1 MNEGKRFRI
10 RLLAAW
16 LAMCAGTAAESAFGQ
31 ATLPPLVRTT
41 VQIDSHLLGDN
52 LDASDLERVKQELAE
67 YAAKKLPKPGFEF
80 MRWKSLQTQPDLPS
94 VAEFRILIKQKS
106 SGGIPRLLLEYQA
119 FVEGKPADLSG
130 LPVQPI
136 YDGPAPS
143 VHSADRLI
151 EDVKSLR
158 LDKDLANDANR
169 AELATAFAKHI
180 PLSKRVIVEQGKPDI
195 IVPVD
200 FDSLQASDQS
210 HLYVE
215 FTAQPDQKPAES
227 GSMRLRPVTKI
238 VTGAFQGAVNC
249 RVYSFD
255 FRNMSVAQPG
265 GDDPSVTSILAILAP
280 TSMKSA
286 QVFMEEFKVRSGSLF
301 QNP

>member
-1 MNEGKRFRI
+1 MNEGKRLMV
-10 RLLAAW
+10 RLLAAC
-16 LAMCAGTAAESAFGQ
+16 LVTCVGVAAKSAFGQ
-31 ATLPPLVRTT
+31 ATLPPLVRTS
-41 VQIDSHLLGDN
+41 VQIDSHLLTDN
-52 LDASDLERVKQELAE
+52 LGASDLERVKQELAE
-67 YAAKKLPKPGFEF
+67 YAARKLPKPGFEF
-80 MRWKSLQTQPDLPS
+80 IRWKPVQTQPELAS

-106 SGGIPRLLLEYQA
+106 SGGIPRLLLEYQG

-151 EDVKSLR
+151 EDIKSLR
-158 LDKDLANDANR
+158 LDKDLANEANR
-169 AELATAFAKHI
+169 AELATAFAKHV
-180 PLSKRVIVEQGKPDI
+180 PLSKSVIVEQGKPNV

-200 FDSLQASDQS
+200 FDSLQASDES

-215 FTAQPDQKPAES
+215 FTAQPDEQPAES

-238 VTGAFQGAVNC
+238 VNGAFQGGVNC
-249 RVYSFD
+249 RVYTFN
-255 FRNMSVAQPG
+255 FRTLSLAQPG
-265 GDDPSVTSILAILAP
+265 DDPRVTSILAP

-286 QVFMEEFKVRSGSLF
+286 QVFMEEFKARSGSLF
-301 QNP
+301 DNP

>member
-1 MNEGKRFRI
+1 MNEGKRFRA
-10 RLLAAW
+10 RLLAAC
-16 LAMCAGTAAESAFGQ
+16 LAACVGMAAKSAFGQ

-41 VQIDSHLLGDN
+41 VQIDSHLLSDN
-52 LDASDLERVKQELAE
+52 LSASDLERVKQELAE
-67 YAAKKLPKPGFEF
+67 YAARKLPRPGFEF
-80 MRWKSLQTQPDLPS
+80 MRWKPLQMQPDLPS

-119 FVEGKPADLSG
+119 FVEGKPVDLSG

-151 EDVKSLR
+151 EDIKSLR
-158 LDKDLANDANR
+158 LDRDLANEANR
-169 AELATAFAKHI
+169 AMLATAFAKHV
-180 PLSKRVIVEQGKPDI
+180 PLSKSVIVEQGKPDI

-210 HLYVE
+210 HLYVV
-215 FTAQPDQKPAES
+215 FTAQPDERPAEA

-238 VTGAFQGAVNC
+238 VNGTFQGGVNC
-249 RVYSFD
+249 RVYTFD
-255 FRNMSVAQPG
+255 FRTVSLAQPG
-265 GDDPSVTSILAILAP
+265 VDDPRVTSILAP

-286 QVFMEEFKVRSGSLF
+286 QVFMEEFKARSGPLYD
-301 QNP
+301 NP